1 MNFES
6 EFTSE
11 FSDDHVKKDHSPN
24 KIPTHDDFLSSAAK
38 ISNPA
43 DDFEHIGS
51 KIDAEYDLL
60 DGGFNHGYKTN
71 ETAAD
76 LLGDFKSN
84 IPPAV
89 NTDHVDPFDSFNKTK
104 ESTMDFMAAERNHV
118 PRMNASP
125 PAPPVV
131 PVEVPSAP
139 MKTSI
144 YDELENDYLN
154 PYASTKNN
162 EKFISS
168 EDLLSDF
175 KDVAA
180 EARTITPDFFK
191 EPVESFDK
199 PKVVVLPVQPVIP
212 KPVQV
217 TPAPVPKPVAPVEI
231 KKEISHSK
239 VEDIPEPVKATK
251 PKQKEEMI
259 SAEEMFYK
267 FGLDAWFKP
276 ERLHPKVESLIYW
289 RDPKKSGVVFGTG
302 LVILL
307 AVSCFSVISV
317 FAYTSLL
324 ALFGTIAF
332 RIYKNVLQAVQKT
345 SEGHPFKDYL
355 EYELAIPQEK
365 VSQVAN
371 VGVAHFNAFLAELR
385 RLFLVEDLVDSI
397 KFGVLLWGLTYLGS
411 WFNGMTL
418 VILGFVALFTLPKVY
433 ENNKQ
438 SIDTY
443 LDLVRSKILE
453 ITDKVKAAV
462 PIGKKPESDKK
473 EN

>member
-38 ISNPA
+38 ISNSA

-60 DGGFNHGYKTN
+60 DGGFNQGYKTN
-71 ETAAD
+71 EKAAD
-76 LLGDFKSN
+76 LLGEFKSN
-84 IPPAV
+84 VPAATK
-89 NTDHVDPFDSFNKTK
+89 NVDPFDSFSNKK

-131 PVEVPSAP
+131 PAEVPPAP
-139 MKTSI
+139 LKTSI

-180 EARTITPDFFK
+180 DTARTHTPDFFK
-191 EPVESFDK
+191 EPEETFDK
-199 PKVVVLPVQPVIP
+199 PKETVVLAQPIIP
-212 KPVQV
+212 KPVPV
-217 TPAPVPKPVAPVEI
+217 DVPAPKPAPVDVPAPKPVPAVVPAPKPVEV

-251 PKQKEEMI
+251 PKQKEAMI

-267 FGLDAWFKP
+267 IGLGEWDFRFYNFFIDSTRK
-276 ERLHPKVESLIYW
+276 LFFLFIVLI
-289 RDPKKSGVVFGTG
+289 
-302 LVILL
+302 
-307 AVSCFSVISV
+307 
-317 FAYTSLL
+317 
-324 ALFGTIAF
+324 
-332 RIYKNVLQAVQKT
+332 
-345 SEGHPFKDYL
+345 
-355 EYELAIPQEK
+355 
-365 VSQVAN
+365 
-371 VGVAHFNAFLAELR
+371 
-385 RLFLVEDLVDSI
+385 
-397 KFGVLLWGLTYLGS
+397 
-411 WFNGMTL
+411 
-418 VILGFVALFTLPKVY
+418 
-433 ENNKQ
+433 
-438 SIDTY
+438 
-443 LDLVRSKILE
+443 
-453 ITDKVKAAV
+453 
-462 PIGKKPESDKK
+462 
-473 EN
+473 